1 MENFDSCSLNILI
14 QFAYILNPFSL
25 AAGICFI
32 ITMFL
37 LLCSALISG
46 SEIAFFSL
54 NPSQLHELKNN
65 NTKRNKIIIKL
76 LETPKKLLATILI
89 ANNFINVAIVILSA
103 FIINKTFDFSGYQI
117 LGFIIQVIVITAIIL
132 LFGEI
137 MPKMYATQNAVI
149 FANFMSSPIRL
160 LLKILHP
167 LSLLLVNST
176 SIIDKR
182 ISKKAPDISI
192 DELSKAIDI
201 TANKEDTQQKIE
213 EKKILK
219 GIVKFGDIDVK
230 EIMKARI
237 DVTAINEEINFK
249 DLLKIILESGFS
261 RIPVYKDNFDTI
273 LGIIYIK
280 DLVPY
285 LENGKEFNWIDKMKP
300 AFFVP
305 ENKKINVLLKEF
317 QEKKIHLA
325 IVVDEYG
332 GTSGIVTL
340 EDIIEEIV
348 GEISDEFDKETD
360 DFIYS
365 KIDDNN
371 YIFEGKTTLNDLYKI
386 IGIEDYVFDDI
397 KGESDT
403 IAGLILELEGK
414 IPEKNEIITYQNF
427 QFKIIATDN
436 RRIKK
441 IKITINDKNKI

>member
-14 QFAYILNPFSL
+14 QFASILKPFSL

-54 NPSQLHELKNN
+54 SPSQLHELKNN

-117 LGFIIQVIVITAIIL
+117 LGFIIQVIIITAIIL

-160 LLKILHP
+160 LLKFLHP
-167 LSLLLVNST
+167 MSLLLVNST

-201 TANKEDTQQKIE
+201 TANKEDSQQKIE

-261 RIPVYKDNFDTI
+261 RIPVYKESFDNI

-427 QFKIIATDN
+427 HFKIIATDN